1 MWRACLSTRWSA
13 PSQAAD
19 PDSRNDF
26 DAMVGI
32 LLITHAPLGK
42 AFIEAATHVFRG
54 APEHLESLDVVAD
67 QDPEEVRRLAREA
80 IARMDDG
87 AGVLVLTDIIGATP
101 CNCTLAFCVPGK
113 VEVVAATIR
122 WTASRKW
129 RSPADSGA
137 CAGWRS
143 RRAEHI
149 ASLVRQHNTT
159 MTSNT
164 RT

>member
-1 MWRACLSTRWSA
+1 L
-13 PSQAAD
+13 QVAD
-19 PDSRNDF
+19 PESQNDF

-67 QDPEEVRRLAREA
+67 QDPEEIRRLAREA
-80 IARMDDG
+80 IARIDDG

-113 VEVVAATIR
+113 VEVLAGVSLPMLLRAISYRHNSLDSVAEIAL
-122 WTASRKW
+122 
-129 RSPADSGA
+129 
-137 CAGWRS
+137 AGGQRGMC
-143 RRAEHI
+143 RVA
-149 ASLVRQHNTT
+149 QQTG
-159 MTSNT
+159 
-164 RT
+164 

>member
-1 MWRACLSTRWSA
+1 
-13 PSQAAD
+13 
-19 PDSRNDF
+19 
-26 DAMVGI
+26 MVGI

-54 APEHLESLDVVAD
+54 VPEHLESLDVVAD

-113 VEVVAATIR
+113 VEVVAGV
-122 WTASRKW
+122 SL
-129 RSPADSGA
+129 PMLL
-137 CAGWRS
+137 
-143 RRAEHI
+143 RAI
-149 ASLVRQHNTT
+149 SYRHNTLDSVAEMALAGGQRGMCRVAQQT
-159 MTSNT
+159 G
-164 RT
+164 

>member
-1 MWRACLSTRWSA
+1 MWRACSSTRWSV
-13 PSQAAD
+13 PLQVAD
-19 PDSRNDF
+19 PESQNDF

-67 QDPEEVRRLAREA
+67 QDPEEIRRLAREA
-80 IARMDDG
+80 IARIDDG

-113 VEVVAATIR
+113 VEVLAGVSLPMLLRAISYRHNSLDSVAEIAL
-122 WTASRKW
+122 
-129 RSPADSGA
+129 
-137 CAGWRS
+137 AGGQRGMC
-143 RRAEHI
+143 RVA
-149 ASLVRQHNTT
+149 QQTG
-159 MTSNT
+159 
-164 RT
+164 

>member
-1 MWRACLSTRWSA
+1 M
-13 PSQAAD
+13 QAAD
-19 PDSRNDF
+19 ADSQNDF

-113 VEVVAATIR
+113 VEVVAGV
-122 WTASRKW
+122 SL
-129 RSPADSGA
+129 PMLL
-137 CAGWRS
+137 
-143 RRAEHI
+143 RAI
-149 ASLVRQHNTT
+149 SYRHNTLDSVAEMALAGGQRGMCRVAQQT
-159 MTSNT
+159 G
-164 RT
+164 